1 MILTDGEISDMIET
15 KDLIVASTTLPL
27 SIIIIGVGNETFAN
41 MVELDGDN
49 GTLRDQNGRAASR
62 DIVQFVKFLDFTGP
76 NADQGLAEKVLQE
89 VPEQLVSY
97 MISKNI
103 YPQGFKKVYWSN
115 YCISLSVSY
124 LKSYLSR

>member
-1 MILTDGEISDMIET
+1 VLVILTDGEISDMIET

-103 YPQGFKKVYWSN
+103 YPQGFKKVY
-115 YCISLSVSY
+115 
-124 LKSYLSR
+124 